1 MMNRDPGD
9 EDDGELCRRIY
20 ASMARG
26 RQLDLIAGDMCGL
39 QRIVEPDADLRARI
53 LDRLRSFR

>member
-1 MMNRDPGD
+1 MSNRDPGD
-9 EDDGELCRRIY
+9 EDDGPAKRVEY
-20 ASMARG
+20 TSQARG
-26 RQLDLIAGDMCGL
+26 KQLDLIAGDMCGL